1 MSNYHITLESNNKK
15 TGNIIV
21 ITSSR
26 DTCPNACPFK
36 GNGCYAELGPLAM
49 HWNKISNGQMGCS
62 FEKLIA
68 RLESLPR
75 EREEKLLKKLGDAVA
90 VKEIMRKKLPIRLW
104 QAGDLPGEN
113 NKINFTQVKKL
124 VNVLQPFTAFGYTH
138 KPLNKE
144 NRKAIKYCN
153 DNGVTINL
161 SANNLKHA
169 DELFALDIG
178 PVSVVVERAPGKML
192 FTPGG
197 IKVKVCP
204 ATLSDRVHC
213 ANCGGNKPLCSRKR
227 DYIIAFPAHGARVKK
242 VEEVACA
249 T

>member
-1 MSNYHITLESNNKK
+1 MSNYHITFESNNKK

-49 HWNKISNGQMGCS
+49 HWNRISTGQMGCS
-62 FEKLIA
+62 FEKLIE
-68 RLESLPR
+68 RLKSFPK
-75 EREEKLLKKLGDAVA
+75 EREEKLLKRIKDINIVKKL
-90 VKEIMRKKLPIRLW
+90 MSKKLPIRLW

-113 NKINFTQVKKL
+113 NKIDFSQVKQL
-124 VNVLQPFTAFGYTH
+124 VAALKPFNAFGYTH
-138 KPLNKE
+138 KPLTKRNKE
-144 NRKAIKYCN
+144 AIKYCN
-153 DNGVTINL
+153 DNGVTMNL

-169 DELFALDIG
+169 DKLLSLGVG
-178 PVSVVVERAPGKML
+178 PVTVVVERTSNKTF

-197 IKVKVCP
+197 NKVMVCP
-204 ATLSDRVHC
+204 ATISDTTNC
-213 ANCGGNKPLCSRKR
+213 SNCGGGKPLCSRKR
-227 DYIIAFPAHGARVKK
+227 NYIIAFPAHGVRVRK
-242 VEEVACA
+242 VEEVIGA